1 LTGEYRIESV
11 GFLFYSGNFDGL
23 VIRWFTVAA
32 DAFAPNYIS
41 VARRVGSTITDK
53 LLPNDQIKA
62 GGKADIG
69 TALVVLSIGY
79 DKSIGVEHL
88 SLGGNSSSVH
98 VPISAVAQILP
109 NHQKVSTVGS
119 NLWLVFQAWPA
130 GDADASGVERFSVG
144 TDAGTPDVGN
154 FLVQVALAPSHQ
166 PALRLRRPG
175 KTRPGLRPCAWAS
188 RRHFD
193 DSLDLRLAI
202 YQSRHCQQKRQAQT
216 TCSHQPHTTVLHA

>member
-23 VIRWFTVAA
+23 VVRRFTVAA
-32 DAFAPNYIS
+32 DTFTPNYIS

-69 TALVVLSIGY
+69 TALVVVSTGY

-98 VPISAVAQILP
+98 VPISAVA
-109 NHQKVSTVGS
+109 
-119 NLWLVFQAWPA
+119 
-130 GDADASGVERFSVG
+130 
-144 TDAGTPDVGN
+144 
-154 FLVQVALAPSHQ
+154 
-166 PALRLRRPG
+166 
-175 KTRPGLRPCAWAS
+175 
-188 RRHFD
+188 
-193 DSLDLRLAI
+193 
-202 YQSRHCQQKRQAQT
+202 
-216 TCSHQPHTTVLHA
+216 